1 MDVRGRR
8 VAVAAAVAAVLLVGG
23 CSAEGG
29 TSASDAAKPAVAN
42 GAVAPQAAG
51 GEKAAASGGPVTA
64 KDGATAAPTAPRL
77 IAYKA
82 QLTVRVENVGTAR
95 GKALLLLDAAGG
107 YVSGESSD
115 GRGDGVMDGTTLT
128 LKVPSAEHRK
138 TLDALAALGTTLD
151 LNSQADD
158 VTQQVAD
165 VESRLKSQRASV
177 DRVRALMAEAKSLAE
192 VVSLEGELTR
202 READLESLQRQ
213 QQDLSA
219 KVSMSTVTLRLVAP
233 SAKPSLPTAE
243 PEKGFWA
250 SVGGALSGGWDA
262 LVTVVKVLLMALAAV
277 APFLLVAAP
286 LLGLVWWLRR
296 GARRRPALPV
306 QRSPHPEPGPEQPQ
320 EEPAGQP
327 DAAEQ
332 R

>member
-8 VAVAAAVAAVLLVGG
+8 VAVAAAVAAVVLAGG
-23 CSAEGG
+23 CSAGGG
-29 TSASDAAKPAVAN
+29 TSSSDAAKPAVAN
-42 GAVAPQAAG
+42 GAAAPQAAG
-51 GEKAAASGGPVTA
+51 GEKAAASGGPAA
-64 KDGATAAPTAPRL
+64 KDAGTVAPAAPRV

-82 QLTVRVENVGTAR
+82 QLTVRVENVATAR
-95 GKALLLLDAAGG
+95 GKALALLEAAGG
-107 YVSGESSD
+107 YVSGESSN
-115 GRGDGVMDGTTLT
+115 GRGDGAVDGTTLT
-128 LKVPSAEHRK
+128 LKVPSAEHRR
-138 TLDALAALGTTLD
+138 TLDALAALGATLD

-213 QQDLSA
+213 QQELAARTSL
-219 KVSMSTVTLRLVAP
+219 STVTLRLVAER
-233 SAKPSLPTAE
+233 AKPSLPAAE

-262 LVTVVKVLLMALAAV
+262 LVTVVKVLLMALAAI

-296 GARRRPALPV
+296 GARRRPALPA
-306 QRSPHPEPGPEQPQ
+306 QRSEHPEPGPEQPQ

-327 DAAEQ
+327 DAAE
-332 R
+332 RR